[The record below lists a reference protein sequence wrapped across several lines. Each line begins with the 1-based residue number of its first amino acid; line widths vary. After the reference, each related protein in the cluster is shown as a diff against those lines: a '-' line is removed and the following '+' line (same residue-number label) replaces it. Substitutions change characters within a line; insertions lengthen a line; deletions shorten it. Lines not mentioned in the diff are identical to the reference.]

1 MIMGAAIEEM
11 EKTVKIIKA
20 GFWDFD
26 RKVEAA
32 LFRKRLVTNTLKEI
46 GKCLNEK

>member
-1 MIMGAAIEEM
+1 MGAAVEEM
-11 EKTVKIIKA
+11 EKTLKVIKA

-26 RKVEAA
+26 RQVEAA

-46 GKCLNEK
+46 GKWLNERS